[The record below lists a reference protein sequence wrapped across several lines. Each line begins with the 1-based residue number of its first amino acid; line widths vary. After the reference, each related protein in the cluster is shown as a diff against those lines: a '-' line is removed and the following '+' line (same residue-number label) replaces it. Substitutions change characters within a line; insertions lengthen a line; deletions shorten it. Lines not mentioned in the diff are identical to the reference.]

1 MEIGSKVQLKDSNES
16 GEVMSIKENRVSV
29 KMSNGT
35 ARVFNADELDE
46 IFKEGGEV
54 KSGFSVESNQY
65 IPYGSS
71 IGKTYYYVV
80 NEKGQTINKKTGK
93 VYKGKQMNNY
103 KFSTENEAKK
113 YAKKLNNKYAQGGD
127 VKSIESKIN
136 AIYKKSGFINDD
148 FNWKLKLLEMLQD
161 RSIEAYN
168 IYQSLSAEQK
178 EQVLQEQYEV
188 DNDMGSDGDGTLE
201 TTQENIEIMLQGAK
215 KGKKYAKG
223 GNADVENNE
232 MVLNNNK
239 QIKHHTEE
247 LPKAV
252 KGKKVPAWVVAKVN
266 RAASD
271 LSDATHYM
279 DGQGETYES
288 GGSLNNNDICI
299 KRIVAGVNKT
309 KKVKDYYIHNRK
321 LIIILNDELGVYDVE
336 ILNHHLKE
344 SESCSHISDGEF
356 EIGYGEEYKTLIL
369 PLKTNDFTIGKFKN
383 GGHVS
388 AGEMNWNKMRQ
399 SQKLDFLNNH
409 FTPSITPRTQEILS
423 GKQYR
428 FLPKEVKIEIEK
440 YQSQFGMLY
449 GVEYADG
456 GGVGTHLDLFEN
468 YEMMPKNLKKIVDEY
483 SRKYESGN
491 MDYRDTEKFLKEVEA
506 IGYTF
511 DYYLDNEPYG
521 LRPVGVKLNE
531 LEGYEDMG
539 EEEYANGGGVEFVS
553 EKKGTLIKGNEIIKY
568 FEKVNGNYRLVFYKL
583 DKAKGKVPKIC
594 DAFEYCQ
601 ELDSNDVTAEQL
613 VELIKKNNLMEN
625 GGSIIESSSK
635 SFTYTIGGL

>member
-1 MEIGSKVQLKDSNES
+1 
-16 GEVMSIKENRVSV
+16 
-29 KMSNGT
+29 
-35 ARVFNADELDE
+35 
-46 IFKEGGEV
+46 
-54 KSGFSVESNQY
+54 
-65 IPYGSS
+65 
-71 IGKTYYYVV
+71 
-80 NEKGQTINKKTGK
+80 
-93 VYKGKQMNNY
+93 MNNY

-113 YAKKLNNKYAQGGD
+113 YAKKLNN
-127 VKSIESKIN
+127 
-136 AIYKKSGFINDD
+136 
-148 FNWKLKLLEMLQD
+148 
-161 RSIEAYN
+161 
-168 IYQSLSAEQK
+168 
-178 EQVLQEQYEV
+178 
-188 DNDMGSDGDGTLE
+188 
-201 TTQENIEIMLQGAK
+201 
-215 KGKKYAKG
+215 KYAKG

-539 EEEYANGGGVEFVS
+539 EEEYANGGGVEFVP

>member
-1 MEIGSKVQLKDSNES
+1 
-16 GEVMSIKENRVSV
+16 
-29 KMSNGT
+29 
-35 ARVFNADELDE
+35 
-46 IFKEGGEV
+46 
-54 KSGFSVESNQY
+54 
-65 IPYGSS
+65 
-71 IGKTYYYVV
+71 
-80 NEKGQTINKKTGK
+80 
-93 VYKGKQMNNY
+93 
-103 KFSTENEAKK
+103 
-113 YAKKLNNKYAQGGD
+113 
-127 VKSIESKIN
+127 
-136 AIYKKSGFINDD
+136 
-148 FNWKLKLLEMLQD
+148 
-161 RSIEAYN
+161 
-168 IYQSLSAEQK
+168 
-178 EQVLQEQYEV
+178 
-188 DNDMGSDGDGTLE
+188 
-201 TTQENIEIMLQGAK
+201 
-215 KGKKYAKG
+215 
-223 GNADVENNE
+223 
-232 MVLNNNK
+232 
-239 QIKHHTEE
+239 
-247 LPKAV
+247 
-252 KGKKVPAWVVAKVN
+252 
-266 RAASD
+266 
-271 LSDATHYM
+271 
-279 DGQGETYES
+279 
-288 GGSLNNNDICI
+288 
-299 KRIVAGVNKT
+299 
-309 KKVKDYYIHNRK
+309 
-321 LIIILNDELGVYDVE
+321 LNDELGVYDVE

-369 PLKTNDFTIGKFKN
+369 PLKTNDFTIGKFKKGGGIDKGYMVFNYTDNIYATGETFKTKKEANDFIKEFRNRFYKQGYYRDNQMNKIAIEDIDLLAIPSDFNPFRKFKN
-383 GGHVS
+383 GG
-388 AGEMNWNKMRQ
+388 
-399 SQKLDFLNNH
+399 
-409 FTPSITPRTQEILS
+409 
-423 GKQYR
+423 
-428 FLPKEVKIEIEK
+428 
-440 YQSQFGMLY
+440 
-449 GVEYADG
+449 GVEGFAHLPFGHEIAFSTEGDYDLEIDDFEDKLKIIHKHIQFDNVEGESDSFNTNLKFYKNGKRVASLVGSYNENTETYDSEFVVNDYSYDINFHPYNDLGGLNIKEFDLEIKNAVSESKTYSAVVSIEGYEVEGQEFEDKKRAEVGIKDLKEKTHFNLVKGKRFGQGKRVEQDRVLDKYADG

-468 YEMMPKNLKKIVDEY
+468 YEMMPKNLKKIVDKY